1 MRPRSR
7 LQGTSL
13 RQRRRKIIGQTVEEK
28 LKEKTQQAE
37 DISYIL
43 GCCERSPRPMAEQL
57 RNIAEVLVLLEKG
70 DAD

>member
-13 RQRRRKIIGQTVEEK
+13 WQRRRKIIGHSVEEK

-37 DISYIL
+37 NISSIL
-43 GCCERSPRPMAEQL
+43 ACCERSPRPMAEQL
-57 RNIAEVLVLLEKG
+57 RNIAKVLVLLEKRSV
-70 DAD
+70 D